1 MIGFMGRKRAE
12 LICGWIIRGGCGG
25 GGDDGGYGGEKILG
39 YGEMKGIQG
48 GVFRLR

>member
-12 LICGWIIRGGCGG
+12 LICGWTIGG
-25 GGDDGGYGGEKILG
+25 GGGGDGGYGGEKIRG